1 MITVS
6 GPGRKLGEVM
16 REQLRANP
24 ANAPILPAALAALD
38 TLEAGKAVDAGSLPA
53 PLQPLFNAAVQPFVI
68 DLLAQDPA
76 RLAAGLTVPLLVVQG
91 DRDIQVTVDDAK
103 ALAAAQPKAR
113 LAVLPGVNHV
123 LKTFTGDDRGA
134 NLATYADPS
143 LPIAPSVVDAVAGF
157 VKP

>member
-1 MITVS
+1 MQTEPPSPQLTTELPGHESAHPPDQQTAPDWQENVPEPPVHVTVHT
-6 GPGRKLGEVM
+6 P
-16 REQLRANP
+16 
-24 ANAPILPAALAALD
+24 
-38 TLEAGKAVDAGSLPA
+38 
-53 PLQPLFNAAVQPFVI
+53 PLQVTALPPPTDKVQVE
-68 DLLAQDPA
+68 LA
-76 RLAAGLTVPLLVVQG
+76 
-91 DRDIQVTVDDAK
+91 QVTVDDAK